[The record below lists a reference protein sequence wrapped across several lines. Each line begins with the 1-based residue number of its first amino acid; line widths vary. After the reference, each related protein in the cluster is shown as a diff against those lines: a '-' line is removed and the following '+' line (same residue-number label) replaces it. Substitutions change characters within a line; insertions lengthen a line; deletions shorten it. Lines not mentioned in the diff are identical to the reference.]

1 MTGEASPWD
10 GRPALPKRLSDER
23 FDARYEFAHLKFQKW
38 TKRTSPR
45 GGRPPVLGLV
55 AQIPVLGMVARYT
68 YASNTHYTCRPP
80 VLGMAAQN
88 ASSWDGRPYVRSTHT
103 LYLSRLHDVQSQ
115 FSGWPP
121 VRTREQHVLGRDVDH
136 HLVGRL
142 GRFLMLYVKTTEKS
156 LSLCTEERQLSI

>member
-1 MTGEASPWD
+1 MTGAEASPWD

-68 YASNTHYTCRPP
+68 YTSNTHYTYRTCTRAEP
-80 VLGMAAQN
+80 VLGMAARQSLGWSPRIPVLGMVAHTYVAHTHYTYRARATCR
-88 ASSWDGRPYVRSTHT
+88 ASSRDGRP
-103 LYLSRLHDVQSQ
+103 
-115 FSGWPP
+115 F
-121 VRTREQHVLGRDVDH
+121 EQYVLGRVVIRL
-136 HLVGRL
+136 LVGRL
-142 GRFLMLYVKTTEKS
+142 GRFLW
-156 LSLCTEERQLSI
+156 